1 MVQIG
6 PLILKWVYAKSTGH
20 FDPLIGRGVVWVVF
34 IHATFSFVVRDAR
47 PAAES
52 KVHFEP
58 LLFQSIVPTFCESG
72 SGRSD
77 HHQNQVLVLST

>member
-6 PLILKWVYAKSTGH
+6 PLIVKAVSEKSMGH
-20 FDPLIGRGVVWVVF
+20 FDPLIGRGVVWMVF
-34 IHATFSFVVRDAR
+34 VHATFSVLVRDAR

-58 LLFQSIVPTFCESG
+58 LIFKNIVQICRKSG

-77 HHQNQVLVLST
+77 HHQNQVLVLRT